1 MKEMIKRVREEK
13 GGFTLAELLIVVA
26 IILVLVAIAVPVFTG
41 AMGDANKAVE
51 NSSISSV
58 KHTAA
63 SDIVLNSK
71 DYLDT
76 NGDLTGPWTV
86 NAETDGQGNITK
98 LEVSDGWAADAV
110 EKATKK
116 DAGGYTIVAKV
127 ETTDVTKK

>member
-1 MKEMIKRVREEK
+1 MPICDFMLKP
-13 GGFTLAELLIVVA
+13 T
-26 IILVLVAIAVPVFTG
+26 
-41 AMGDANKAVE
+41 
-51 NSSISSV
+51 
-58 KHTAA
+58 HTYWRRA
-63 SDIVLNSK
+63 